1 MYLRIKWYF
10 RYLYH
15 VSGYSPCWS
24 PRSRRTS
31 SPGGWR
37 TWPPGW
43 PGPFTWWGPPLSTFT
58 PISVSVPVTLVA
70 LSFVIRRLITTSAW
84 LLTISSASYT
94 FIQLSFN
101 DLTLI
106 LEFFLCISLSNII
119 ANYTCLGSHLQLLN
133 YRRLLRNL
141 NFPGLCK
148 NNKNLERGLPCCCCC
163 WGGGCGCCPISGG
176 GGCGKG
182 AGAMFVIMGGGLS
195 NPCPGLGWG
204 GGWMEGGGCVG
215 CNVSNYGTSLCMTTN

>member
-24 PRSRRTS
+24 SRSRRTS
-31 SPGGWR
+31 GPRGWR
-37 TWPPGW
+37 TWPPRW
-43 PGPFTWWGPPLSTFT
+43 SGPFMWWGPSLSTFT
-58 PISVSVPVTLVA
+58 TVSISVPVTLVA
-70 LSFVIRRLITTSAW
+70 IPLVVRWLVTTAAG
-84 LLTISSASYT
+84 LLTISSATYI
-94 FIQLSFN
+94 FMQ
-101 DLTLI
+101 TL
-106 LEFFLCISLSNII
+106 FFLIWASCWNFSFVFLCQIALQTSPVWAVTCELKIVKKSKSLSI
-119 ANYTCLGSHLQLLN
+119 
-133 YRRLLRNL
+133 
-141 NFPGLCK
+141 
-148 NNKNLERGLPCCCCC
+148 LPCCCCC

-204 GGWMEGGGCVG
+204 RGWIEGGGCVG
-215 CNVSNYGTSLCMTTN
+215 CNVIN